1 MLSNFLS
8 ADVVMQPIVAEGATT
23 APIIMEAPANTFSI
37 VDAFMAGGWWGMAAI
52 TLTLVCALFA
62 AWKAPAWV
70 QSLGK
75 VAIAIGVISFLLGIS
90 DIAQVIQENGDRFP
104 FSVYIGGV
112 KVALI
117 APIYSIIVY
126 VIITLVDLVRRPRIS
141 EIV

>member
-90 DIAQVIQENGDRFP
+90 DIAQVIQENGDQFP

>member
-1 MLSNFLS
+1 MLSNLLS
-8 ADVVMQPIVAEGATT
+8 ADVVMQPIVSEGATT

-117 APIYSIIVY
+117 APIYGIIVY

>member
-90 DIAQVIQENGDRFP
+90 DIAKVIQENGDQFP
-104 FSVYIGGV
+104 FSVYMGGL
-112 KVALI
+112 KVVLI

>member
-1 MLSNFLS
+1 MLSNLLS
-8 ADVVMQPIVAEGATT
+8 TDVVMQPIVAEGATT

-75 VAIAIGVISFLLGIS
+75 VAIAISVISFLLGIS

-117 APIYSIIVY
+117 APIYGIIVY

>member
-1 MLSNFLS
+1 MLSNLFS

-37 VDAFMAGGWWGMAAI
+37 VDVFMAGGWWGMAAI

-117 APIYSIIVY
+117 APIYGIIVY

>member
-104 FSVYIGGV
+104 FSVYMGGL

-117 APIYSIIVY
+117 APIYSIILY